1 MRTKRRLPLPESY
14 RGIGYSS
21 AIHVFE
27 GDIACK
33 PNDKS
38 KEAAVL
44 HIKVDLG
51 NNSVWVEE
59 LSLPA
64 GFKASDDREVY
75 KQRNLVE
82 RLINWLKQFRR
93 LATRYEKRAANY
105 RAMWVIAATLL
116 WL

>member
-1 MRTKRRLPLPESY
+1 MPSFKILCPVHADEEEITLPESY

-64 GFKASDDREVY
+64 GFKASDGVGEPRVCV
-75 KQRNLVE
+75 QT
-82 RLINWLKQFRR
+82 LKG
-93 LATRYEKRAANY
+93 
-105 RAMWVIAATLL
+105 
-116 WL
+116 

>member
-1 MRTKRRLPLPESY
+1 MPNFKILCPVHADEEEITLPESY

-27 GDIACK
+27 GDIACN

-38 KEAAVL
+38 KEAAIL
-44 HIKVDLG
+44 RIKVHLG

-64 GFKASDDREVY
+64 GSQASDRGGEPRIS
-75 KQRNLVE
+75 QP
-82 RLINWLKQFRR
+82 
-93 LATRYEKRAANY
+93 
-105 RAMWVIAATLL
+105 
-116 WL
+116 